1 MVCIAGGW
9 PEMRATFAK
18 RWEALSL
25 NWTRRALDQMSD
37 RGVDERGPREALA
50 ADARAVVRLELA

>member
-1 MVCIAGGW
+1 
-9 PEMRATFAK
+9 MRATFAK